1 PAPAGAAGLPRRTA
15 RVGAQAVRP
24 FSFTA
29 SIVPVLLG
37 SAIASAQGMFTPG
50 LLALAL
56 LGAVGIQGA
65 ANLFSDYFDYRGG
78 YDTPE
83 SFGGSGVLVRG
94 ILQPSE
100 VFLAGLALMAASVAI
115 GLYLTA
121 IRGTPILLLGILGAF
136 GAYFY
141 SGRPIAY
148 KYRAGRSGDLSP
160 VRAAHGAGRLLRA
173 GARGRTGA
181 DAVCPPGRLPGDRHP
196 PREQYPGQSVRRP
209 RRRDDGRPRARAG
222 PREGAAVRAARR
234 RVRPGD
240 RRGAGRDV
248 RQVVCA
254 GRAERAAGVGPRPAG
269 AGGAHPARPGAPRRG
284 RRAGPPHLRPA
295 ARGGRPAAGGL
306 AGQELDKGAKPPGR
320 RRRRRAER
328 EPRRREPAEPVEPEG
343 GRRHAP

>member
-1 PAPAGAAGLPRRTA
+1 MPAGPAGLPPRTA
-15 RVGAQAVRP
+15 RMWAQAVRP

-148 KYRAGRSGDLSP
+148 KYHALGDLAIFLLFGPLMALGAYYVQARVVELVPMLYALPVGCLVTAILHVNNIRDSP
-160 VRAAHGAGRLLRA
+160 F
-173 GARGRTGA
+173 
-181 DAVCPPGRLPGDRHP
+181 
-196 PREQYPGQSVRRP
+196 
-209 RRRDDGRPRARAG
+209 DGRGGGTTVARALG
-222 PREGAAVRAARR
+222 LDRAKVLLYVLLAAAYGLVIGGVLAGTFVRWSALAVLSAPPAWGLARQVRAARTPR
-234 RVRPGD
+234 DLVLLDVAAARVHLIFGLLL
-240 RRGAGRDV
+240 V
-248 RQVVCA
+248 
-254 GRAERAAGVGPRPAG
+254 AGVLL
-269 AGGAHPARPGAPRRG
+269 
-284 RRAGPPHLRPA
+284 PP
-295 ARGGRPAAGGL
+295 
-306 AGQELDKGAKPPGR
+306 
-320 RRRRRAER
+320 
-328 EPRRREPAEPVEPEG
+328 V
-343 GRRHAP
+343 

>member
-1 PAPAGAAGLPRRTA
+1 MVSPFATIWRLRTWVAAPWPAARCGWGPTIVRMNPMRTAVSLRAGGADESRPGPAGPAGLPPRTA
-15 RVGAQAVRP
+15 RVWAQAVRP

-83 SFGGSGVLVRG
+83 SFGGSGVLLRG

-121 IRGTPILLLGILGAF
+121 VRGTPILILGILGAF

-148 KYRAGRSGDLSP
+148 KYHALGDPAIFLLFGP
-160 VRAAHGAGRLLRA
+160 LLALGA
-173 GARGRTGA
+173 
-181 DAVCPPGRLPGDRHP
+181 
-196 PREQYPGQSVRRP
+196 Y
-209 RRRDDGRPRARAG
+209 
-222 PREGAAVRAARR
+222 
-234 RVRPGD
+234 
-240 RRGAGRDV
+240 
-248 RQVVCA
+248 
-254 GRAERAAGVGPRPAG
+254 
-269 AGGAHPARPGAPRRG
+269 
-284 RRAGPPHLRPA
+284 
-295 ARGGRPAAGGL
+295 
-306 AGQELDKGAKPPGR
+306 
-320 RRRRRAER
+320 
-328 EPRRREPAEPVEPEG
+328 
-343 GRRHAP
+343 